1 MVENPSHLEFNPCV
15 IACAVR
21 ISSRSSVPGAWWMVS
36 DRNVQDHEDDLLDFY
51 LQMFIPLSSSL
62 ESIQTPWKCSVKVIF
77 CSTMLQ
83 NVSST
88 FEDQHQYGGSPEW
101 RGGTHPSP
109 NLSVNDLWSYGWRN
123 LCKWLL
129 DLNWKLFK
137 KVPSS
142 LTEQCLGERRTPLPQ
157 LTEARRPVC
166 PRTVLSFKI
175 TGLEMQ
181 SSPACLMGKVWLFEC
196 SFRRLAGFGPHVF
209 IAAFQHQTHLL

>member
-1 MVENPSHLEFNPCV
+1 MTIAGARGGHLCSGNIRSDYSTPPPLLKCSSSPCMVENPSHLELNPCV

-36 DRNVQDHEDDLLDFY
+36 DRNVHDHEDDLLDFY

-123 LCKWLL
+123 LCK
-129 DLNWKLFK
+129 
-137 KVPSS
+137 
-142 LTEQCLGERRTPLPQ
+142 
-157 LTEARRPVC
+157 
-166 PRTVLSFKI
+166 
-175 TGLEMQ
+175 
-181 SSPACLMGKVWLFEC
+181 
-196 SFRRLAGFGPHVF
+196 
-209 IAAFQHQTHLL
+209 